1 MEDLTEEMTGID
13 PPPSKVEA
21 TMADGAEAANGLLA
35 TLPAGTRPSTEFS
48 TPARPCAEIEFTAGD
63 SPPTIA
69 GVDADE
75 TVLGAD
81 PPHGVSG
88 RSFGDYDLI
97 RPLARG
103 GMGIVYQ
110 ARQRKLNRVVAL
122 KMILSGDL
130 AKEED
135 VRRLQV
141 EAEAAARLDHS
152 GIVPVYEAG
161 EVEGQHFFSMG
172 YIDGGS
178 LEERLQARGPLP
190 PRQAATI
197 VRRIAEAVDYAH
209 QQGIVHRDLKPSNVL
224 IDRDGNPK
232 VSDFGLAKR
241 LRDESHLTASGTI
254 LGTPSYMSP
263 EQAAGRLHAVGP
275 LSDVYGLGAVLY
287 RVLVGRPPFVSAS
300 PVQTLRQV
308 LEEEPVSPRELN
320 RAIDQDL
327 ETICLKCLQKD
338 GSRRYESAQA
348 LADDLGR
355 WLTGESIV
363 ARPVGAPERLWRW
376 CRRNSAVASL
386 IALAAGLLCA
396 GTVVSTYFAVRERA
410 LAQNVL
416 NEKRLG
422 DRRWY
427 ALQVSLAH
435 RAWLDGKTS
444 MAQNASGELTPGK
457 TIPEDLRG
465 FEAHYLDR
473 LFHLDLRTL
482 EGHESSVWEVAF
494 HSSGR

>member
-1 MEDLTEEMTGID
+1 MEDLTKEMTGID
-13 PPPSKVEA
+13 PPPSREDE
-21 TMADGAEAANGLLA
+21 TMADGAGATVGMLAAE
-35 TLPAGTRPSTEFS
+35 PSGTSRSS
-48 TPARPCAEIEFTAGD
+48 GACSPARSRAEIGLIAEN
-63 SPPTIA
+63 SPLTVPA
-69 GVDADE
+69 SGADE

-103 GMGIVYQ
+103 GMGVVYQ

-130 AKEED
+130 AKDED
-135 VRRLQV
+135 VRRLQL

-161 EVEGQHFFSMG
+161 EIDGQHFFSMG

-178 LEERLQARGPLP
+178 LEERLQARGPLA

-197 VRRIAEAVDYAH
+197 LRRIAEAVDYAH

-224 IDRDGNPK
+224 MDRDGNPK

-254 LGTPSYMSP
+254 LGTPSYMAP

-275 LSDVYGLGAVLY
+275 LSDVYGLGAILY
-287 RVLVGRPPFVSAS
+287 RVLVGRPPFFSAS
-300 PVQTLRQV
+300 AVQTLKQV
-308 LEEEPVSPRELN
+308 LEEEPVAPRQLN

-338 GSRRYESAQA
+338 PSRRYESAQG
-348 LADDLGR
+348 LAEDLGAGSPASRSWRDR
-355 WLTGESIV
+355 WELPGVCGDGVCATGPS
-363 ARPVGAPERLWRW
+363 
-376 CRRNSAVASL
+376 
-386 IALAAGLLCA
+386 
-396 GTVVSTYFAVRERA
+396 RA
-410 LAQNVL
+410 
-416 NEKRLG
+416 
-422 DRRWY
+422 
-427 ALQVSLAH
+427 
-435 RAWLDGKTS
+435 
-444 MAQNASGELTPGK
+444 
-457 TIPEDLRG
+457 
-465 FEAHYLDR
+465 
-473 LFHLDLRTL
+473 
-482 EGHESSVWEVAF
+482 
-494 HSSGR
+494 